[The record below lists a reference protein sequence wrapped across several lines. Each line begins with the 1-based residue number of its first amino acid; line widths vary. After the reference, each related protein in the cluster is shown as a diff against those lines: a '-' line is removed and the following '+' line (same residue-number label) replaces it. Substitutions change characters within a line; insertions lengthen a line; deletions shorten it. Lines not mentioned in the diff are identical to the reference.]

1 MSPGEEHIAF
11 FYSYA
16 LAVHQWAMA
25 ERALFEVL
33 AACVRA
39 EDRDMVGYGF
49 FSIENFRS
57 TLSFVDAILKNKVT
71 SNRDLADWD
80 LLRERLRSAASLRN
94 KIVHGTVII
103 YPKADA
109 GRQYAIQSWID
120 KAKGRKLRP
129 GNPPS
134 SALCVRNLVG
144 IRFTFFALCA
154 SLQNFSYRLNG
165 QKEQL
170 PKFAEQAGPPT
181 TLADLRRQIHQIL
194 GVQPSPSRRKP
205 R

>member
-1 MSPGEEHIAF
+1 MTPGEEHIAF
-11 FYSYA
+11 FHAYA
-16 LAVHQWAMA
+16 LAVHQWAMV

-39 EDRDMVGYGF
+39 EDVDMVAYGL

-57 TLSFVDAILKNKVT
+57 RLSFVDAILRHKVT
-71 SNRDLADWD
+71 SNGDLTDWD

-94 KIVHGTVII
+94 KIVHGIVII
-103 YPKADA
+103 YPEAA
-109 GRQYAIQSWID
+109 PGRQFAIQPWID
-120 KAKGRKLRP
+120 KAKGRKPRP

-134 SALCVRNLVG
+134 SALCVRNLVT

-154 SLQNFSYRLNG
+154 SLQNFSCRLRG

-170 PKFAEQAGPPT
+170 PKSAEQVSPPT
-181 TLADLRRQIHQIL
+181 TLAALRRQIHQIL
-194 GVQPSPSRRKP
+194 GAQPSPSRRKP